1 VKKLLLI
8 PPDTRPPTLDLPVDL
23 ATLAAFDVKTPP
35 LEALP
40 SGINK
45 AGSFA
50 VLRDWLTQESQD
62 AAILICCLETLCL
75 GGMIPARR
83 VSDSLEN
90 ASQKLTLLSDLK
102 QLNPNLK
109 ILAFGVIVRVPHGN
123 DPYEEKTYF
132 ADFGDALRTYSSHF
146 DKWTRYG
153 SSEDKTLAD
162 AAQTAVPKAHF
173 EDWLATRQRNHKLH
187 LKALE
192 MVKAGIL
199 EHLCLTL
206 DDTSSYGLAALDKRA
221 LEAKTDD
228 LALWHKVDIYPGAD
242 EVACTLLA
250 RVLQESA
257 SKVFVRY
264 SAVSGAQAGMMF
276 EDRPA
281 GELIKAHLRAANCV
295 QVDTFAEADWVLA
308 VNVPAHKQPYETA
321 QPDYAQVDTSSRH
334 LPEFIDSIKRMLPE
348 KPVAIADIAYPNG
361 AELRFMKLLRQSIP
375 LRQLAAFGAWNTAG
389 NTLGSTI
396 AMALCSQQKSNQ
408 SLWINILFNRLVDD
422 YLYQAD
428 IRTAIYKDL
437 KPDIWDL
444 GQQQKQAEELINQ
457 KLEPLAKE
465 LWQEQFADSKLEL
478 VWKDA
483 YLAWPRLFT
492 GVFPFEL
499 ISKG

>member
-1 VKKLLLI
+1 MKKLLLI
-8 PPDTRPPTLDLPVDL
+8 PPDTRPPTLDLAVDL

-40 SGINK
+40 SDINK

-50 VLRDWLTQESQD
+50 VLRDWLRQESQD
-62 AAILICCLETLCL
+62 AAVLICCLETLCL

-83 VSDSLEN
+83 VSDSLES
-90 ASQKLTLLSDLK
+90 ASQKLSLLNDLK
-102 QLNPNLK
+102 QLNPSLR
-109 ILAFGVIVRVPHGN
+109 ILTFGVIVRVPHGN
-123 DPYEEKTYF
+123 DPYEEKAYF
-132 ADFGDALRTYSSHF
+132 ADFGDALRSYSSHF
-146 DKWTRYG
+146 DKWMRYG
-153 SSEDKTLAD
+153 LKEDKTLAD
-162 AAQTAVPKAHF
+162 AAQTEVPKAYF
-173 EDWLATRQRNHKLH
+173 KDWLATRQRNHQLH

-192 MVKAGIL
+192 MVKTGIL

-206 DDTSSYGLAALDKRA
+206 DDTSTYGLAALDKRA

-242 EVACTLLA
+242 EVPCTLIA
-250 RVLQESA
+250 RVLQETA

-264 SAVSGAQAGMMF
+264 SAVNGAQAGMMF

-281 GELIKAHLRAANCV
+281 GELIKAHLRAANCI

-321 QPDYAQVDTSSRH
+321 QPDYALVDTSSRH

-375 LRQLAAFGAWNTAG
+375 LNHLAAFAAWNTAG

-396 AMALCSQQKSNQ
+396 AMALCTQKQTNYN
-408 SLWINILFNRLVDD
+408 LKTKLLFNRLVDD

-428 IRTAIYKDL
+428 IRPAIYKDL
-437 KPDIWDL
+437 KPDIWNL
-444 GQQQKQAEELINQ
+444 AEQQSQAEMLINQ
-457 KLEPLAKE
+457 KLEPLAKQ
-465 LWQEQFADSKLEL
+465 LWLEQFANEKLEL

-492 GVFPFEL
+492 GVFPFEVHG
-499 ISKG
+499 KA